1 MEPCNGISFDER
13 PSMIETSPLALSEFQ
28 DIRAQ
33 TFSKEDFLNTTTPY
47 DLLAHYRH
55 DEFHH
60 SQMLAVMQDKAEQ
73 AGTEN
78 PSGKAYGN
86 ENACVGESGAETSEG
101 RAIRASQTGVK
112 PHFTAIAEVFRQAV
126 AENAGHKITLYN
138 DFSGRTESAME
149 LTCM

>member
-1 MEPCNGISFDER
+1 MYRKTCGI
-13 PSMIETSPLALSEFQ
+13 
-28 DIRAQ
+28 
-33 TFSKEDFLNTTTPY
+33 KKKN
-47 DLLAHYRH
+47 
-55 DEFHH
+55 
-60 SQMLAVMQDKAEQ
+60 K
-73 AGTEN
+73 
-78 PSGKAYGN
+78 KKKKKKK
-86 ENACVGESGAETSEG
+86 NADASEG

>member
-1 MEPCNGISFDER
+1 MGRIVGI
-13 PSMIETSPLALSEFQ
+13 L
-28 DIRAQ
+28 RA
-33 TFSKEDFLNTTTPY
+33 DG
-47 DLLAHYRH
+47 R
-55 DEFHH
+55 
-60 SQMLAVMQDKAEQ
+60 AVRLF
-73 AGTEN
+73 GRRNHGN
-78 PSGKAYGN
+78 PHPGRD
-86 ENACVGESGAETSEG
+86 SEG

>member
-1 MEPCNGISFDER
+1 MCIRDRAYARATCEKRYER
-13 PSMIETSPLALSEFQ
+13 ESGGE
-28 DIRAQ
+28 
-33 TFSKEDFLNTTTPY
+33 KN
-47 DLLAHYRH
+47 H
-55 DEFHH
+55 
-60 SQMLAVMQDKAEQ
+60 
-73 AGTEN
+73 TEN
-78 PSGKAYGN
+78 PCGKTSGN
-86 ENACVGESGAETSEG
+86 ENACIGQAGAEASEG